1 MTTRTSKPS
10 TRSSTAAPRR
20 PATARAAEKKA
31 GVAPARAA
39 PKAKQSS
46 LAAPATTK
54 RRASAP
60 PPAVAKAK
68 PAQKPPVADK
78 KQAPDNV
85 ATPKKSARQ
94 AAKLIPASPESGGKA
109 KSRRKRLSKA
119 FPMPLEIE
127 RKKARKQEL
136 KRVLKAL
143 QALADEGMVSGRYSL
158 PGAEYAQ
165 FMELRRLLEDNDIP
179 AKKNQLIRAGLQVL
193 LRLPLPDLVAVLEAL
208 PDEPGEA
215 ASDEGDHA

>member
-1 MTTRTSKPS
+1 MTTRTSKSS
-10 TRSSTAAPRR
+10 TRSPSAAPRR
-20 PATARAAEKKA
+20 TATARAAEKKT
-31 GVAPARAA
+31 GGAPARVT
-39 PKAKQSS
+39 PKASQPP
-46 LAAPATTK
+46 LAASPSTK

-60 PPAVAKAK
+60 PAVAAK
-68 PAQKPPVADK
+68 EKTVPKPPVADK
-78 KQAPDNV
+78 KQAEAKTAV
-85 ATPKKSARQ
+85 PKKPARPT
-94 AAKLIPASPESGGKA
+94 AKLIPATPETGGKA

-158 PGAEYAQ
+158 PGAEYAE
-165 FMELRRLLEDNDIP
+165 FMELRRLLADNDVP

-193 LRLPLPDLVAVLEAL
+193 LRLPLPDLVTVLEAL

-215 ASDEGDHA
+215 AVEESDYA